1 MPKTEIQKRVDALIK
16 KHGQLRAA
24 ARAIG
29 LDASYLC
36 RLKNG
41 QAGKRLPESTLQK
54 LGLKRTETLKLL

>member
-1 MPKTEIQKRVDALIK
+1 MAKTEIQKRVEGLVK
-16 KHGQLRAA
+16 THGSLRAVA
-24 ARAIG
+24 AVLS
-29 LDASYLC
+29 LDYSYLC